1 MSLAQHVTQTQGFDY
16 EGPANPNY
24 EGPTHPSVS
33 PSFGTQNTIAP
44 GEEYVSFPDR
54 SEWRRLSF
62 APVDIVQKLPNL
74 AAYKV
79 SNLKRYGEYKHL
91 NDVNSDCLTACSPSS
106 DWDNSVLVCSRHCI
120 RLCSN

>member
-24 EGPTHPSVS
+24 EGPAHPSVS
-33 PSFGTQNTIAP
+33 PNFGTPNIIAP

-79 SNLKRYGEYKHL
+79 SDLKRYGEYKQLQHG
-91 NDVNSDCLTACSPSS
+91 SSKRLTVCSSGS
-106 DWDNSVLVCSRHCI
+106 DWDNSVLVCGRHCI